1 MSSNNKNN
9 DMAAAIPP
17 SSNLSSS
24 SSKLSLTENLQQQN
38 NIPSIIT
45 SNNSPIL
52 KKSALKLPST
62 NPTRRKSTT
71 EDDVLRSPRKVS
83 FFHSLKYHYTPQEES
98 LNGHHLPPK
107 IEQIYHGIEDE
118 ENEKME
124 GDGEKPPSMATGA
137 VEVDEIPLKPDS
149 IAFARSQRR
158 HESQKAL
165 RERRQRRSKCIR
177 LMGPLVFFWNNRG
190 KKPQRIE
197 GKAFIRR
204 GALRQKNVHEVK
216 LHKFIARFFKQPTF
230 CSHCKDFIWGLNKQ
244 GFQCQ
249 VCTLVVHKRCHEFV
263 NFACPGADKGV
274 DSDDPRQQ
282 HRWKVTTVS
291 SPTFCDHCGSLLYG
305 LIHQGMKCQHCDQYV
320 HHRCVR
326 YVPNLCGSDHT
337 EKRGRINLECHVKDG
352 VLNVYIREARN
363 LIPMDPN
370 GLSDPYVKLKLIPF
384 EENEQC
390 KPKQKSKTIK
400 STLNPVWDEHFTFKL
415 EPSDKDRRL
424 SVAVWDWDRTSRNDF
439 MGSLSFGISELIKEP
454 VDGWFKLLN
463 DEEGEY
469 YNIRIP
475 PENER
480 DIEKLQKKMADLHS
494 TKSQKVNNKPHLAN
508 SKQRASTDNNLENSC
523 NNNNSKPA
531 QRCVASDFNFL
542 TVLGKG
548 SFGKV
553 LLGEHKQTK
562 ELFAIKILK
571 KDVIIQDDDVECTMV
586 EKRVLAL
593 PDKPPFLVALFSCF
607 QTMDR
612 LYFVMEFVNGGDLMY
627 QIQQVGKFKEPVAVF
642 YAAEIACGLFYL
654 HSKGIIYRDL
664 KLDNVMLERDGH
676 IKITDFGMC
685 KEGIVGDA
693 TTKTFCGTPDY
704 IAPEIILYQ
713 PYGKSVDWWAFGVLL
728 FEMLAGQPP
737 FDGEDEDE
745 LFTAITEHNVSYPKS
760 MSKESVLICKGFL
773 TKPPSKRLGC
783 GSEGERNVKEHCFF
797 RRIEWPKI
805 ERRQVQPPFK
815 PKISSKSTTENFD
828 AQFLRLPLKL
838 TQPDWDILE
847 EMKGDEFRS
856 RDDTSNFDSE
866 FTGEQP
872 KLTPVDRLFL
882 MNLDQNEF
890 EGFTYGNEDYALQRD
905 GLFEY

>member
-1 MSSNNKNN
+1 MVITPAPQSQSQQQS
-9 DMAAAIPP
+9 PP
-17 SSNLSSS
+17 SPVASY
-24 SSKLSLTENLQQQN
+24 T
-38 NIPSIIT
+38 PPPT
-45 SNNSPIL
+45 PT
-52 KKSALKLPST
+52 KSALKPPSSSL
-62 NPTRRKSTT
+62 TRRNSTT
-71 EDDVLRSPRKVS
+71 NQPAAAVSDNEGRRVRKVS
-83 FFHSLKYHYTPQEES
+83 FFHSLKYHYTPRDED
-98 LNGHHLPPK
+98 GHHDDHHEEDDHEH
-107 IEQIYHGIEDE
+107 IVNGEHEDDE
-118 ENEKME
+118 EAH
-124 GDGEKPPSMATGA
+124 GDCRPNTLEQ
-137 VEVDEIPLKPDS
+137 EIPLKPDS

-158 HESQKAL
+158 NESERAR
-165 RERRQRRSKCIR
+165 RERRRRRRKCIR
-177 LMGPLVFFWNNRG
+177 LMGPLGRLLRPG
-190 KKPQRIE
+190 GDKSQRIE
-197 GKAFIRR
+197 GKAFVRR

-216 LHKFIARFFKQPTF
+216 LHKFIPRFFKQPTF

-282 HRWKVTTVS
+282 HRWKVTSYS

-305 LIHQGMKCQHCDQYV
+305 LIHQGMKCQNCDQSV
-320 HHRCVR
+320 HHRCVKF
-326 YVPNLCGSDHT
+326 VPNMCGTDHT
-337 EKRGRINLECHVKDG
+337 EKRGRVYLECHVEDPG
-352 VLNVYIREARN
+352 IMHIYVREARN

-384 EENEQC
+384 DEQG
-390 KPKQKSKTIK
+390 KSKQKSKTMK
-400 STLNPVWDEHFTFKL
+400 ATLNPVWDEHFQFKL
-415 EPSDKDRRL
+415 DPSDKDRRL
-424 SVAVWDWDRTSRNDF
+424 SVEVWDWDRTSRNDF

-463 DEEGEY
+463 EEEGEY

-475 PENER
+475 PEDEQ
-480 DIEKLQKKMADLHS
+480 DIERLQKKMADLHG
-494 TKSQKVNNKPHLAN
+494 TKSERGASNDKAAKPTLGTI
-508 SKQRASTDNNLENSC
+508 KQRNSAG
-523 NNNNSKPA
+523 NGLGDSPQQKPVA
-531 QRCVASDFNFL
+531 RCAASDFNFM

-553 LLGEHKQTK
+553 LLGEHKQSK
-562 ELFAIKILK
+562 EMFAIKILK

-593 PDKPPFLVALFSCF
+593 PDKPPFLVALHSCF

-642 YAAEIACGLFYL
+642 YAAEIACGLFFL
-654 HSKGIIYRDL
+654 HAKGIIYRDL

-685 KEGIVGDA
+685 KEGIVGDV

-713 PYGKSVDWWAFGVLL
+713 PYGKSVDWWAYGVLL

-773 TKPPSKRLGC
+773 SKAPSKRLGC

-797 RRIEWPKI
+797 RRIDWHKI
-805 ERRQVQPPFK
+805 ESRQVQPPFK
-815 PKISSKSTTENFD
+815 PKI
-828 AQFLRLPLKL
+828 
-838 TQPDWDILE
+838 
-847 EMKGDEFRS
+847 RS
-856 RDDTSNFDSE
+856 ADDTSNFDSE

-890 EGFTYGNEDYALQRD
+890 EGFTFVNRDYALQKD
-905 GLFEY
+905 GLLLVD